1 MPRSKYTTDANGI
14 QPSFIDV
21 DSSPIDSSGKQC
33 ICWNSVPNPLNSP
46 VAGLA
51 EHSFHECCIALQSE
65 NRQERPHQSV
75 EIRQHLACPAK
86 ENCHTS
92 NPATKL
98 DVHSIENECAKYC
111 VEISFEIIYHISVV
125 VEKLT
130 SNM

>member
-1 MPRSKYTTDANGI
+1 MLKTDFRRVRRKSVFACWD
-14 QPSFIDV
+14 SV
-21 DSSPIDSSGKQC
+21 SSPYTAL
-33 ICWNSVPNPLNSP
+33 WP
-46 VAGLA
+46 GLA
-51 EHSFHECCIALQSE
+51 HLFYERCIALQSE